1 MVMIVGVLRM
11 DVRLHGPRSL
21 KEKRG
26 MMQRILSRCRNRF
39 PVSCAEIDHQDLWQ
53 RSMMGF
59 AIVSSSEKVV
69 APILSRLEDEVLA
82 HGEVDLLSS
91 EVEFIH
97 F

>member
-1 MVMIVGVLRM
+1 MIIGVLRL

-26 MMQRILSRCRNRF
+26 VMQRILSRCRNHF

-53 RSMMGF
+53 RSAMGF
-59 AIVSSSEKVV
+59 AVVSTSEKVV
-69 APILSRLEDEVLA
+69 APILSRIEDEVLA
-82 HGEVDLLSS
+82 HGDVDLVTS